1 MFNRIL
7 WQYMLTNTQS
17 FLINVFLGLPKTYII
32 LSANICMLLDFFS
45 IGPMIMKK
53 YYCGESKMDKGNEY
67 IDRVMK
73 HKHALIFAGGIAT
86 AIIGKKI
93 LESKTVKETCTKG
106 MATVLSAK
114 KDAEEC
120 FQDMKEDA
128 EEMVIDANAD
138 VKKEIYI
145 EDEDDK

>member
-1 MFNRIL
+1 
-7 WQYMLTNTQS
+7 
-17 FLINVFLGLPKTYII
+17 
-32 LSANICMLLDFFS
+32 
-45 IGPMIMKK
+45 MKK
-53 YYCGESKMDKGNEY
+53 YYGERKMDKGNEY
-67 IDRVMK
+67 FDRIMK

-86 AIIGKKI
+86 ALIGKKL

-145 EDEDDK
+145 DDEEEDK